1 MTNFKKLLIKTFTI
15 LLFTSLPVISY
26 TSTADTILAKVNNK
40 NITLGHVIAAVA
52 RLPKEYDNLDSK
64 YLLEG
69 VLDQIIKQEII
80 AQTLNVS
87 QLLTKV
93 SLENEIRSIKAKYAV
108 EKQMVGFPTTEM
120 IENAY
125 KEETS
130 LLKNIEEFNASHIL
144 VETEESALEVLEL
157 LKSGVN
163 FEKIAQEKSTGPSG
177 PNGGNLGW
185 FGIGQMVPEFET
197 AVMVLEVGKV
207 SQPVKTQFGWHII
220 KLNDNRFKPLPSIE
234 DLQPELIQKL
244 SQNRIDE
251 LVRIQSEE
259 ASIELL
265 NKNIDSS
272 LIRNLEL
279 LKPQN

>member
-1 MTNFKKLLIKTFTI
+1 MTHLKKIIRTVTFI
-15 LLFTSLPVISY
+15 LFSIIPVAGY
-26 TSTADTILAKVNNK
+26 TYTANTILAKVNDK

-52 RLPKEYDNLDSK
+52 RLPQEYNNLDSD

-80 AQTLNVS
+80 AQTLNIS

-108 EKQMVGFPTTEM
+108 EKQMIGFPTNAM

-130 LLKNIEEFNASHIL
+130 ILEKIEEFNASHIL

-157 LKSGVN
+157 LKSGME

-185 FGIGQMVPEFET
+185 FGMGQMVPEFET

-220 KLNDNRFKPLPSIE
+220 RLNNNRFKPLPTRE
-234 DLQPELIQKL
+234 DLEPELIQKL
-244 SQNRIDE
+244 SQSRIDE
-251 LVRIQSEE
+251 LVRVKSEE
-259 ASIELL
+259 ATIELL
-265 NKNIDSS
+265 NKNVDSS

-279 LKPQN
+279 LGSKN

>member
-1 MTNFKKLLIKTFTI
+1 MTHLKKIIRTVTFI
-15 LLFTSLPVISY
+15 LFSIIPVAGY
-26 TSTADTILAKVNNK
+26 TYTANTILAKVNDK

-52 RLPKEYDNLDSK
+52 RLPQEYNNLDSD

-80 AQTLNVS
+80 AQTLNIS

-108 EKQMVGFPTTEM
+108 EKQMIGFPTNAM

-130 LLKNIEEFNASHIL
+130 ILEKIEEFNASHIL

-157 LKSGVN
+157 LKSGME

-185 FGIGQMVPEFET
+185 FGMGQMVPEFET

-220 KLNDNRFKPLPSIE
+220 RLNNHRFKPLPTRE
-234 DLQPELIQKL
+234 DLEPELIQKL
-244 SQNRIDE
+244 SQSRIDE
-251 LVRIQSEE
+251 LVRVKSEE
-259 ASIELL
+259 ATIELL
-265 NKNIDSS
+265 NKNVDSS

-279 LKPQN
+279 LGSKN

>member
-1 MTNFKKLLIKTFTI
+1 MTHLKKIIRTVTFI
-15 LLFTSLPVISY
+15 LFSIIPVAGY
-26 TSTADTILAKVNNK
+26 TYTANTILAKVNDK

-52 RLPKEYDNLDSK
+52 RLPQEYNNLDSD

-80 AQTLNVS
+80 AQTLNIS

-108 EKQMVGFPTTEM
+108 EKQMIGFPTNAM

-130 LLKNIEEFNASHIL
+130 VLEKIEEFNASHIL

-157 LKSGVN
+157 LKSGME

-185 FGIGQMVPEFET
+185 FGMGQMVPEFET

-220 KLNDNRFKPLPSIE
+220 RLNNHRFKPLPTRE
-234 DLQPELIQKL
+234 DLEPELIQKL
-244 SQNRIDE
+244 SQSRIDE
-251 LVRIQSEE
+251 LVRVKSEE
-259 ASIELL
+259 ATIELL
-265 NKNIDSS
+265 NKNVDSS

-279 LKPQN
+279 LGSKN

>member
-1 MTNFKKLLIKTFTI
+1 MTHLKKIIRTVTFI
-15 LLFTSLPVISY
+15 LFSIIPVAGY
-26 TSTADTILAKVNNK
+26 TYTANTILAKVNDK

-52 RLPKEYDNLDSK
+52 RLPQEYNNLDSD

-80 AQTLNVS
+80 AQTLNIS

-108 EKQMVGFPTTEM
+108 EKQMIGFPTNAM

-130 LLKNIEEFNASHIL
+130 VLEKIEEFNASHIL

-157 LKSGVN
+157 LKSGIE

-185 FGIGQMVPEFET
+185 FGMGQMVPEFET

-220 KLNDNRFKPLPSIE
+220 RLNNHRFKPLPTRE
-234 DLQPELIQKL
+234 DLEPELIQKL
-244 SQNRIDE
+244 SQSRIDE
-251 LVRIQSEE
+251 LVRVKSEE
-259 ASIELL
+259 ATIELL
-265 NKNIDSS
+265 NKNVDSS
-272 LIRNLEL
+272 LIRNLKL
-279 LKPQN
+279 LEPKN

>member
-1 MTNFKKLLIKTFTI
+1 MTNFKKFLIKTFTI
-15 LLFTSLPVISY
+15 LLFTSLPVIGY
-26 TSTADTILAKVNNK
+26 TTTADTVLAKVNNK

-52 RLPKEYDNLDSK
+52 RLPQEYDNLDSN

-163 FEKIAQEKSTGPSG
+163 FEKIAQEKSTGPSA

-272 LIRNLEL
+272 LIRKLEL

>member
-1 MTNFKKLLIKTFTI
+1 MTHLKKIIRTVTFI
-15 LLFTSLPVISY
+15 LFSIIPVAGY
-26 TSTADTILAKVNNK
+26 TYTANTILAKVNDK

-52 RLPKEYDNLDSK
+52 RLPQEYNNLDSD

-80 AQTLNVS
+80 AQTLNIS

-108 EKQMVGFPTTEM
+108 EKQMVGFPTNAM

-130 LLKNIEEFNASHIL
+130 ILEKIEEFNASHIL

-157 LKSGVN
+157 LKSGME

-185 FGIGQMVPEFET
+185 FGMGQMVPEFET

-220 KLNDNRFKPLPSIE
+220 RLNNHRFKPLPTRE
-234 DLQPELIQKL
+234 DLEPELIQKL
-244 SQNRIDE
+244 SQSRIDE
-251 LVRIQSEE
+251 LVRVKSEE
-259 ASIELL
+259 ATIELL
-265 NKNIDSS
+265 NKNVDSS

-279 LKPQN
+279 LGSKN